1 MSYVSIVSTLS
12 LPPQQFGWEGI
23 FIVVMSVCEC
33 VSQFFINICA
43 VGFFLLAQT
52 TFFCLSGVFE
62 YILWI
67 WPRIVNCSR
76 NCCFHVFSMVGMDD
90 VLSVIKKAHT
100 HNHAFITVMSSLWL
114 QTKTTTKSSHQPKER
129 ERERC
134 REWTSKREKEIENES
149 EWYQWIKA
157 GSAASEWT
165 NKREQQ
171 TTNEQTKKS

>member
-1 MSYVSIVSTLS
+1 MSYVSIVFSLSPSTAIWLGRH
-12 LPPQQFGWEGI
+12 FYR
-23 FIVVMSVCEC
+23 CYEC
-33 VSQFFINICA
+33 VRVCLT
-43 VGFFLLAQT
+43 VLHKYLCRFFLLAQT